1 MASEG
6 TATVLRISIIDE
18 SDESTRLAV
27 EGWLTG
33 PWVEELRLQSE
44 RFLSHGNG
52 FTLDLEKLWF
62 VDSKG
67 AALLR
72 ELAARRVEHVNC
84 SAFISEQLKET
95 TL

>member
-1 MASEG
+1 M
-6 TATVLRISIIDE
+6 L
-18 SDESTRLAV
+18 

-33 PWVEELRLQSE
+33 PWVDELRNQSE
-44 RFLSHGNG
+44 QALSEAKTV
-52 FTLDLEKLWF
+52 TLDLAKVWF

-72 ELAARRVEHVNC
+72 ELAGRHVTHINC
-84 SAFISEQLKET
+84 SPFLREQLKET